1 MNFAQRVL
9 SAMVGLVSLL
19 TGCSSKE
26 PYQQRNGVWTFEDQ
40 PITLQPG
47 EHLTPLIASFA
58 KTERHG
64 YFRGLPLET
73 SDGGSFEALNE
84 HYAKDRQWVY
94 YCDAYRVGQDYFS
107 SPRRRVNVLEADPAS
122 FKILKTGYAR
132 DAKKLFF
139 EGQPFPVKDL
149 NSFEILEYGFAR
161 DRISGY
167 YQQTII
173 PGSNGGNFAVLDN
186 HYSKDKAHVFYSY
199 NDLNTSPVVLRHQ
212 RLDGAMP
219 DSFTTLESGYA
230 KDAKR
235 VYHKGKPLAGGAS
248 FEVLSLGYAKTDRQV
263 FYDGKPVTAADAK
276 SFVMLETVTEQA
288 DSKDS
293 RASYQ
298 QGRKVSK

>member
-9 SAMVGLVSLL
+9 GAMIGLVSLL

-26 PYQQRNGVWTFEDQ
+26 PYQQRNGIWTFEDQ
-40 PITLQPG
+40 PINLQPG

-64 YFRGLPLET
+64 YFRGVPLET
-73 SDGGSFEALNE
+73 SDGGRFEALDE
-84 HYAKDRQWVY
+84 HYAKDQQWVY

-107 SPRRRVNVLEADPAS
+107 SPHRRVKVLEADPAS
-122 FKILKTGYAR
+122 FRILARGYAR
-132 DAKKLFF
+132 DANKLFF
-139 EGQPFPVKDL
+139 EGQPFPVKDV

-161 DRISGY
+161 DRSSGY
-167 YQQTII
+167 YQQTVI
-173 PGSNGGNFAVLDN
+173 PGSNGGSFAVLDN
-186 HYSKDKAHVFYSY
+186 HYSKDKAHVFYSD
-199 NDLNTSPVVLRHQ
+199 NDLNASPVVLRHQ
-212 RLDGAMP
+212 RLDGAILE
-219 DSFTTLESGYA
+219 SFTTLESGYA

-235 VYHKGKPLAGGAS
+235 VYHKGKPLASSTS
-248 FEVLSLGYAKTDRQV
+248 FEVLSLWYAKTDTQV
-263 FYDGKPVTAADAK
+263 FYNGKPVTGADAK
-276 SFVMLETVTEQA
+276 SFVMLEPISEQA